1 MLGENTEKYITLS
14 VPTKKEHDNGKTTM
28 YKLKFIDSYRSMQNS
43 L

>member
-14 VPTKKEHDNGKTTM
+14 VPIKKEHDNGKTTM
-28 YKLKFIDSYRSMQNS
+28 YKLKFFDSYRSMQNS